1 MCNMRRGLYCKLCLT
16 AREDLHQ
23 SKALQTQTMVMAE
36 CSAAPTAGPT
46 SRSHQQVPTAGE
58 SQAELPSSLCP
69 APSTPT
75 SPLCRTTCQTGRAAP
90 KEMGHR
96 LSCVSSCLISIAGE
110 SERGWSKTP
119 PSTVKGQEVTEGAAA
134 REILTAHPEKI
145 LCYQQGQP

>member
-1 MCNMRRGLYCKLCLT
+1 MQHETWTVL
-16 AREDLHQ
+16 Q
-23 SKALQTQTMVMAE
+23 ALPHSQGGFASEQ
-36 CSAAPTAGPT
+36 GPANT
-46 SRSHQQVPTAGE
+46 NNGDGQMQRCPHSRSPQQVPPAGE